1 MKAKIFQI
9 SIILL
14 FFIACK
20 NENIKSKNSLSK
32 IDFNK
37 IEIVEIKKKFSDS
50 ISVKLKSDEI
60 KKLTNLINETNNAEL
75 RKASPRYWLII
86 KLKNDSIL
94 TYKVTDNY
102 LGENDLYI
110 RIKDKDYFK
119 NIYENNQ
126 KSKYLIDYKIPA
138 SASF

>member
-32 IDFNK
+32 IDFNE

-60 KKLTNLINETNNAEL
+60 KKLTNLINETNHAEL
-75 RKASPRYWLII
+75 RKAGSRYWLIV

-94 TYKVTDNY
+94 TYKVIDNY

-110 RIKDKDYFK
+110 RIKDNDYFK

-126 KSKYLIDYKIPA
+126 KSKCFIDYKIK
-138 SASF
+138 

>member
-1 MKAKIFQI
+1 MKAKILLI
-9 SIILL
+9 SIIILSL
-14 FFIACK
+14 ITCK

-32 IDFNK
+32 IDFSK

-60 KKLTNLINETNNAEL
+60 KRLTDLINETNHAEL
-75 RKASPRYWLII
+75 RKAGPRYWLII

-110 RIKDKDYFK
+110 RIKDNDYFK
-119 NIYENNQ
+119 YIYENNQ
-126 KSKYLIDYKIPA
+126 KTKCLIDYKIK
-138 SASF
+138 